1 MKIVQQYLLYT
12 PDHCTSVNY
21 NVRKLPKPEATVYDN
36 IRDRLGH
43 DTEGSAI
50 TLLIDMVDIE
60 KHACQSRLP
69 NMSNPI

>member
-1 MKIVQQYLLYT
+1 MKNVIGSYFIFMEV
-12 PDHCTSVNY
+12 SVN
-21 NVRKLPKPEATVYDN
+21 NKPEATVYDN

-50 TLLIDMVDIE
+50 TLLTDMADIE

-69 NMSNPI
+69 NISFVFQI